1 MSTPTSDALPAG
13 ASLRNGGFV
22 LGRALGQGGFGI
34 TYVGNDAALHR
45 AVAIKEFF
53 PLGSTRAGLDV
64 RPASGTSQAAYDS
77 AKNIFLEEARTLAR
91 FAHPNIVDVYTVFE
105 ENNSAYMVME
115 YLKGQSLMQWVQ
127 QRGALAENEAI
138 GTIRQVGAAL
148 EAVHGQ
154 GLLHQDVKPDNV
166 MLCDDGRVVLLD
178 FSLTQ
183 KLDVAT
189 GHKTV
194 RLSEDTRFGTAGY
207 APLEQYSRQGRVGT
221 YTDVYALAATL
232 YHLLTGQPPAEA
244 TDRAAGMELQDVR
257 ALNPRVSSG
266 AAQAITDALAMEPR
280 NRPQTVPDFLAR
292 LESGAPGPAT
302 IRTAPGRPNG
312 FFEDRDDDDED
323 NDDGDW
329 ERVPRRSRVRVT
341 LPDVEPAP
349 APMASPV
356 PGCEFD
362 GPLFQVPS
370 TPPPAPYQDPFDG
383 PFQMRR
389 PQIRFIGC
397 GPMGCIMTLVVAFF
411 LLQFIGPILLA
422 LLPFLPFFF
431 Q

>member
-13 ASLRNGGFV
+13 TPLRNASFE

-34 TYVGNDAALHR
+34 TYAGNDASLQR

-53 PLGSTRAGLDV
+53 PLGSARAGLDV
-64 RPASGTSQAAYDS
+64 QPASGTSQAAYEG
-77 AKNIFLEEARTLAR
+77 AKNVFLEEARTLAR

-115 YLKGQSLMQWVQ
+115 YLKGQSLMQRVQ
-127 QRGALAENEAI
+127 ERGALAENEAI
-138 GTIRQVGAAL
+138 GYIRQVGAAL

-183 KLDVAT
+183 KLDAAS
-189 GHKTV
+189 GHQTV

-232 YHLLTGQPPAEA
+232 YHLLTGQPPTEA

-257 ALNPRVSSG
+257 ALNPQVSD
-266 AAQAITDALAMEPR
+266 AVAQAIADALAMEPR
-280 NRPQTVPDFLAR
+280 NRPQTVREFLSR

-302 IRTAPGRPNG
+302 VRTAPGSPDG
-312 FFEDRDDDDED
+312 FSEDRDDEDD
-323 NDDGDW
+323 DDDADW

-349 APMASPV
+349 APMAPPV
-356 PGCEFD
+356 PGYEFD

-370 TPPPAPYQDPFDG
+370 APPPAPYQDPFQE

-389 PQIRFIGC
+389 PQVRFVGC
-397 GPMGCIMTLVVAFF
+397 GPMGCIVTLVVGFF
-411 LLQFIGPILLA
+411 LLQLIGPILLA